1 MPKKKQ
7 TEEQKMAAFQTWQE
21 SEEYNKIMALS
32 GARTTIL
39 PIEMG
44 TRDISDKWDQFL
56 KELYE
61 LTVFLKVPGR
71 KAKCN
76 HQILCTLQ
84 FSLHLLTQIIPN

>member
-76 HQILCTLQ
+76 HQ
-84 FSLHLLTQIIPN
+84 SKLLSYFFLLLLIICF